1 MNRTRTFSTSALAGL
16 AVLAFVAVV
25 AVAACRSTATGSGNP
40 DPTVGSHTTP
50 HTRTTANAG
59 PMTGL
64 LLLRRDVTAT
74 TTVST
79 VDPSTGRITVQR
91 TFTVPDGV
99 TANAAE
105 ISHHL
110 GLIERGSFNSDFS
123 LMAATGPVQRD
134 GSTAAGVLDT
144 DGHFAALTAPV
155 GGYGSPERKVAL
167 DFGPDGRLW
176 YAVSVDGAY
185 SGFGSVDPSRG
196 PASERAE
203 HVSATTLHAPKR
215 FCA

>member
-1 MNRTRTFSTSALAGL
+1 M
-16 AVLAFVAVV
+16 
-25 AVAACRSTATGSGNP
+25 
-40 DPTVGSHTTP
+40 
-50 HTRTTANAG
+50 
-59 PMTGL
+59 
-64 LLLRRDVTAT
+64 
-74 TTVST
+74 
-79 VDPSTGRITVQR
+79 QR

-110 GLIERGSFNSDFS
+110 GLIERGFFNSDFS
-123 LMAATGPVQRD
+123 LMAATGPVQPD

-144 DGHFAALTAPV
+144 HGHFTALTAPV

-167 DFGPDGRLW
+167 GFGPDGRLW

-196 PASERAE
+196 PASQRAE
-203 HVSATTLHAPKR
+203 HVSATTLHAPNGDFTGTAFWSGSYGPVDAGALEQEQQIFLPHGIEADQALDTSSDACGDSSR
-215 FCA
+215 FG